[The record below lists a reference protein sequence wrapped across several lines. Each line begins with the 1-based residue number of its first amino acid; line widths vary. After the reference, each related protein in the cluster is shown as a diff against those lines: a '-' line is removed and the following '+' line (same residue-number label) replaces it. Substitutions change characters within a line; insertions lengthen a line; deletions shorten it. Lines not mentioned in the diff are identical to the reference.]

1 MTRTLHPLPTLDQL
15 GAWIGPELLGL
26 CANIAAAG
34 GRSWL
39 VGGAVRDWL
48 RGEQS
53 PELDFEV
60 RGLTIEQLRDLLA
73 DKGEV
78 VEVGRAFGVLRLR
91 HIDADFALPRR
102 DSREGRGHRGIH
114 AEIDPH
120 LDPVIA
126 ARRRDL
132 TINAMSLDPLTGELF
147 DPLDGMADLR
157 DGRLRACDRSTFG
170 EDPLRALRVMQL
182 CGRLEMDPDDE
193 LIEICASQDLSELSG
208 ERIFEEFRKLL
219 LLSDRPSRGLAFL
232 RDARLLGEFGEI
244 AAMIDCPQ
252 DERWHPEGDVWV
264 HTLMVV
270 DEAALLRND
279 SDDSDDSKD
288 NKDSDDDPALMFGAL
303 CHDMGKPATTVQGDD
318 GRWRSPSH
326 AVAGDQVAQRFLER
340 MRASTHL
347 VRKVRAL
354 TREHLAPAA
363 FYEQDSSDR
372 AWRRLARRMARSG
385 TSLELL
391 SRVARADHLGRTT
404 DEAKQRVFPAGDHF
418 IERARVLGLDHSP
431 PADVVQGRHLL
442 ERGLKPGPEIGL
454 ILNRCRSVQD
464 ETGWTDAERILGQ
477 VMGGE

>member
-1 MTRTLHPLPTLDQL
+1 MRPAAPNRRPRAKLVSAIDKMSSSGAGCGYTRRRSFSLDSPHVATHCMTRTLHPLPTLDQL

-147 DPLDGMADLR
+147 DP
-157 DGRLRACDRSTFG
+157 
-170 EDPLRALRVMQL
+170 
-182 CGRLEMDPDDE
+182 
-193 LIEICASQDLSELSG
+193 
-208 ERIFEEFRKLL
+208 
-219 LLSDRPSRGLAFL
+219 
-232 RDARLLGEFGEI
+232 
-244 AAMIDCPQ
+244 
-252 DERWHPEGDVWV
+252 
-264 HTLMVV
+264 
-270 DEAALLRND
+270 
-279 SDDSDDSKD
+279 
-288 NKDSDDDPALMFGAL
+288 
-303 CHDMGKPATTVQGDD
+303 
-318 GRWRSPSH
+318 
-326 AVAGDQVAQRFLER
+326 
-340 MRASTHL
+340 
-347 VRKVRAL
+347 
-354 TREHLAPAA
+354 
-363 FYEQDSSDR
+363 
-372 AWRRLARRMARSG
+372 
-385 TSLELL
+385 
-391 SRVARADHLGRTT
+391 
-404 DEAKQRVFPAGDHF
+404 
-418 IERARVLGLDHSP
+418 
-431 PADVVQGRHLL
+431 
-442 ERGLKPGPEIGL
+442 
-454 ILNRCRSVQD
+454 
-464 ETGWTDAERILGQ
+464 
-477 VMGGE
+477 